1 MSELEILFASVFAFF
16 VGYGFGHFAKNIGSM
31 STRWGILS
39 IIGIPAIVLFLFGS
53 AAMLTDLH
61 NVIVSLALG
70 IGFVLKMVRN

>member
-16 VGYGFGHFAKNIGSM
+16 VGYGFAHFAKNIGRM
-31 STRWGILS
+31 SSRWGILS
-39 IIGIPAIVLFLFGS
+39 VLGIPAIVLFLLGS

-70 IGFVLKMVRN
+70 AGFILKMLRS